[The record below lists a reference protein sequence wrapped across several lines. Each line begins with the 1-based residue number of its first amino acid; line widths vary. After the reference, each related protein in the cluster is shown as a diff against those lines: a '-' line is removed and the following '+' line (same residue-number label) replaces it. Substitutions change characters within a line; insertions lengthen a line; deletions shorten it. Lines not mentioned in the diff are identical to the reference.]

1 MDKDQKEKV
10 TTDFYKQVLLLLRD
24 NDGPETLYVM
34 ARVLSLLAITKA
46 EEQIYGYLT
55 IQNALNDAMQ
65 ELIEIDLEKQGKLPP
80 AEEDFDDKIDKIID
94 KKNKTTVH

>member
-1 MDKDQKEKV
+1 
-10 TTDFYKQVLLLLRD
+10 LLKK
-24 NDGPETLYVM
+24 NDEPEALYVM

-46 EEQIYGYLT
+46 EEQIYGFLT

-80 AEEDFDDKIDKIID
+80 AEEDFDDSFDKITD
-94 KKNKTTVH
+94 KKNKSTLH

>member
-1 MDKDQKEKV
+1 MNKDQKEEL
-10 TTDFYKQVLLLLRD
+10 TTDFYNQVIVLLKK
-24 NDGPETLYVM
+24 NDKPEALYVM

-46 EEQIYGYLT
+46 EEQIYGFLT

-80 AEEDFDDKIDKIID
+80 AEEDFDDSFDKITD
-94 KKNKTTVH
+94 KKNKSTIH

>member
-1 MDKDQKEKV
+1 MNKDQKEEL
-10 TTDFYKQVLLLLRD
+10 TTDFYKQVIVLLKK
-24 NDGPETLYVM
+24 NDEPEALYVM

-46 EEQIYGYLT
+46 EEQIYGFLT

-80 AEEDFDDKIDKIID
+80 AEEDFDDSFDKITD
-94 KKNKTTVH
+94 KKNKSTLH

>member
-1 MDKDQKEKV
+1 MDKDQKEEL
-10 TTDFYKQVLLLLRD
+10 TTDFYKQVIVLLKK
-24 NDGPETLYVM
+24 NDEPEALYVM

-46 EEQIYGYLT
+46 EEQIYGFLT

-80 AEEDFDDKIDKIID
+80 AEEDFDDSFDKITD
-94 KKNKTTVH
+94 KKNKSTLH

>member
-24 NDGPETLYVM
+24 NDEPETLYVM

-80 AEEDFDDKIDKIID
+80 EEEEFHDKFSKLTN
-94 KKNKTTVH
+94 KKNKTTLH

>member
-1 MDKDQKEKV
+1 MDKDQKEEL
-10 TTDFYKQVLLLLRD
+10 TTDFYKQVIVLLKK
-24 NDGPETLYVM
+24 NDEPEALYVM

-46 EEQIYGYLT
+46 EEQIYGFLT

-80 AEEDFDDKIDKIID
+80 AEEDFDDSFNKITD
-94 KKNKTTVH
+94 KKNKSTLH

>member
-34 ARVLSLLAITKA
+34 ARVLSLTKA

>member
-1 MDKDQKEKV
+1 MDKDQKEKL
-10 TTDFYKQVLLLLRD
+10 TTNFYKQVLLLLRD

-46 EEQIYGYLT
+46 EEQIYGFLT

-80 AEEDFDDKIDKIID
+80 AEEDFDDSFDKITD
-94 KKNKTTVH
+94 KKNKSTIH

>member
-1 MDKDQKEKV
+1 MDKDQKEEL
-10 TTDFYKQVLLLLRD
+10 TTDFYKQVIVLLKK
-24 NDGPETLYVM
+24 NDEPEALYVM

-46 EEQIYGYLT
+46 EEQIYGFLT

-80 AEEDFDDKIDKIID
+80 AEEDFDDSFDKLTN
-94 KKNKTTVH
+94 KKNKSTLH

>member
-1 MDKDQKEKV
+1 MDKDQKEKG
-10 TTDFYKQVLLLLRD
+10 TTDYYKQVLLLLRD

-80 AEEDFDDKIDKIID
+80 AEEEFHDKFSKLTN
-94 KKNKTTVH
+94 KKNKTTLH